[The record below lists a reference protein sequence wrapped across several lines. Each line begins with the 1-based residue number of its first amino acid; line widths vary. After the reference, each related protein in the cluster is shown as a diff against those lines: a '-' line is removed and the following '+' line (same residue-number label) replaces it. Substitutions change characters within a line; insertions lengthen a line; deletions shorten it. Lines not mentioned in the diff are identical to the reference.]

1 MKNYVATLKN
11 GSELRFVAL
20 QNNWQAFFC
29 ANIVAPGDVLKVQ
42 PKEDKEM
49 PEFLRR
55 QA

>member
-11 GSELRFVAL
+11 GYELRFGGL
-20 QNNWQAFFC
+20 HNNWQAFFC
-29 ANIVAPGDVLKVQ
+29 ANIVAPGEVLKVQ
-42 PKEDKEM
+42 MEVSKEV

>member
-11 GSELRFVAL
+11 GSELRFGGL

-29 ANIVAPGDVLKVQ
+29 ANIVAPGEVLKVK
-42 PKEDKEM
+42 PVEVKEI
-49 PEFLRR
+49 PEFLRE

>member
-42 PKEDKEM
+42 QETDKRM

>member
-11 GSELRFVAL
+11 GSEIKFSGL

-29 ANIVAPGDVLKVQ
+29 ANIVAPGEVLKVQ
-42 PKEDKEM
+42 QKEDNRM

>member
-11 GSELRFVAL
+11 GYELRFGGL

-29 ANIVAPGDVLKVQ
+29 ANIVAPGKVMKIQ
-42 PKEDKEM
+42 LTECKEI